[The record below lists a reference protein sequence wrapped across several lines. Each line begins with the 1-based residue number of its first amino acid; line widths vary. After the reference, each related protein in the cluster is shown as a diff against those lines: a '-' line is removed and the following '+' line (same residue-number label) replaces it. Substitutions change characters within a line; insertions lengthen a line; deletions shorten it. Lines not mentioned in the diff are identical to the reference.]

1 MRPFFQGII
10 LLNPLID
17 LTNNIKIV
25 TTGSNIYGTEST
37 NVDKFLAVTG
47 LILFGVNNI
56 KYIAKPIITNPI
68 CERIFSYIEKIL
80 TLYSAADTIK
90 NEKNKA
96 NNN

>member
-1 MRPFFQGII
+1 MV
-10 LLNPLID
+10 D

-47 LILFGVNNI
+47 FILFGVNNI
-56 KYIAKPIITNPI
+56 KYIAKPIIKIIKSPI
-68 CERIFSYIEKIL
+68 CERIFSYIEKLL